1 MIFRL
6 VVNNG
11 GGRWLIN
18 TAIGLCFDRSA
29 LQPLRVRRLF
39 NTKSGVTQTSAVGY
53 NPVPVKFP
61 IRSRAV
67 LLYVIMLWRMAVVV
81 TRLGGQQQ
89 FEVSNCSCHALA
101 IAAMSQHRHTL
112 YKHH

>member
-6 VVNNG
+6 VVKNG

-18 TAIGLCFDRSA
+18 TAIGLSFDRPA
-29 LQPLRVRRLF
+29 LQPLRVRRLS
-39 NTKSGVTQTSAVGY
+39 NTKSDVTQTSAVGY

-61 IRSRAV
+61 IRSRSV

-81 TRLGGQQQ
+81 TPVQ
-89 FEVSNCSCHALA
+89 AAA
-101 IAAMSQHRHTL
+101 I
-112 YKHH
+112 